1 VNEKIYN
8 ELISKQEFLGVHG
21 VYLTKNGVDTQIF
34 KPPTDRQFTSDRFI
48 VGWCGNPTQPLKRF
62 HLLKNINQQLRIQQH
77 WGTRFFVKDRER
89 VEMTEFYDKIDA
101 FISLSSHEGM
111 PQSILEA
118 AATKLPIVCTDAG
131 GMAEFVDSEWV
142 VPISPEHETVRQMND
157 KLEFLR
163 TNADVRVQ
171 VAERN
176 LQKVL
181 SEWAWN
187 IRVRDYDEMF
197 NGAC

>member
-1 VNEKIYN
+1 
-8 ELISKQEFLGVHG
+8 
-21 VYLTKNGVDTQIF
+21 
-34 KPPTDRQFTSDRFI
+34 
-48 VGWCGNPTQPLKRF
+48 
-62 HLLKNINQQLRIQQH
+62 
-77 WGTRFFVKDRER
+77 
-89 VEMTEFYDKIDA
+89 MTEFYDKIDA